1 MWSRTLVCFQSP
13 QDASRLSCDPLR
25 VSKLQFENHQTTKL
39 HTQNSNFNL
48 NHMITTKCHIDF
60 IIHWPKGI
68 NNNGIIIISVTEDTL
83 LYYHTCGVF
92 SFTNGMG
99 TTEEEKAGSAVKVL
113 IPLTA
118 ICPVDRKLLKLDHV
132 SSQNSQSQC
141 TSWPVRTEKVLCFL

>member
-1 MWSRTLVCFQSP
+1 
-13 QDASRLSCDPLR
+13 
-25 VSKLQFENHQTTKL
+25 
-39 HTQNSNFNL
+39 
-48 NHMITTKCHIDF
+48 MITTKCHIDF

-99 TTEEEKAGSAVKVL
+99 TTEEEKAGSAVKSL

-141 TSWPVRTEKVLCFL
+141 TSWPVRTEKVLCFLWNITTDFSSYMSRRLQWRTRGDYIRHGDFGWRLSETCNCSTAALAS